1 MAWKYKDTA
10 STSGLDG
17 GLAEMQK
24 RNQLEAQREAQNK
37 QIQMQARET
46 SINKNLELWQGIT
59 KAGQLS
65 SSDEFNARVKSDFLA
80 PMISQYS
87 DIVAGMNK
95 GRIPVDIG
103 TQALSQLEANLNSYT
118 KFVSYSND
126 VNQKYGSAIDIEPG
140 KVGAI
145 QTNSNNDLS
154 ALQFNQGLW
163 NNPKGYNIVL
173 DEKTNTPI
181 MTDGKGNRININ
193 EWNDAMEMGTEF
205 VQTIQDP
212 TKLQETA
219 ITNMLGDMQG
229 SGKISITDTRINRPD
244 LDISKVKSTT
254 QSLYNYPAIV
264 ENINKLN
271 PFNNLTNDPSI
282 ASGYWEGLGHQDVWT
297 GSEDQ
302 IRIFNEEMNEQA
314 LDKFIPKNQ
323 RSTNESFK
331 DLQSIILG
339 DTPKTST
346 SSSKTTKPTA
356 PLANY
361 QPLIIGNKEVIK
373 LNTEIPKLENQLSK
387 EKTKQI
393 LGQGSQMKVT
403 ELQNKLNKYYDQR
416 KDYEKQMKDF
426 LDGFKNK
433 VYNAANIKA
442 DIIDYKLTYD
452 KNKNS
457 YMLTFVGEDEEGEE
471 IDINP
476 TPFNISNLNQLKT
489 LENALKIQK
498 SEIAGGGGVLDVK

>member
-37 QIQMQARET
+37 QIQTQARET
-46 SINKNLELWQGIT
+46 SINKNLELWKGIT

-103 TQALSQLEANLNSYT
+103 TQALSQLESNLNSYT

-154 ALQFNQGLW
+154 ALQFNKGLW
-163 NNPKGYNIVL
+163 NNPQGYNIVL

-229 SGKISITDTRINRPD
+229 SGKISITDTRIRRPD
-244 LDISKVKSTT
+244 LDVSKVKSTT

-271 PFNNLTNDPSI
+271 PFNNLTNDPSV

-331 DLQSIILG
+331 DLQSITFG
-339 DTPKTST
+339 DRQKTST
-346 SSSKTTKPTA
+346 SSSKTTKPPT

-361 QPLIIGNKEVIK
+361 QPLISGNEERVKIEA
-373 LNTEIPKLENQLSK
+373 EIPKLK
-387 EKTKQI
+387 EQI
-393 LGQGSQMKVT
+393 D
-403 ELQNKLNKYYDQR
+403 ELNKQSTLEAKSKNYDAKKKMARLVQKQ
-416 KDYEKQMKDF
+416 KDYKNQMTSF
-426 LDGFKNK
+426 LDGFLNRTIEMADRKASIK
-433 VYNAANIKA
+433 KYDLVY
-442 DIIDYKLTYD
+442 DSS
-452 KNKNS
+452 KNS
-457 YMLTFVGEDEEGEE
+457 YMLTLIGEVEQEDGKMK
-471 IDINP
+471 DMPINV
-476 TPFNISNLNQLKT
+476 TPFDLSDTNQLKT
-489 LENALKIQK
+489 LENLLDLQK
-498 SEIAGGGGVLDVK
+498 RGTSGAKSPY

>member
-103 TQALSQLEANLNSYT
+103 TQALSQLETNLNSYT

-126 VNQKYGSAIDIEPG
+126 VNQKYGSAIDVEPG

-154 ALQFNQGLW
+154 ALQFNKGLW
-163 NNPKGYNIVL
+163 NNPQGYNIVL

-219 ITNMLGDMQG
+219 ITNILGDMQG
-229 SGKISITDTRINRPD
+229 GGKISITDTRISRPD

-254 QSLYNYPAIV
+254 QNLYNYPAIV

-271 PFNNLTNDPSI
+271 PFNNLTNDPSV

-323 RSTNESFK
+323 RSTNEKYK
-331 DLQSIILG
+331 DLSTITLG
-339 DTPKTST
+339 DRQKTST
-346 SSSKTTKPTA
+346 SSSKTSKPTA

-361 QPLIIGNKEVIK
+361 QPLIIGNKERVELEEEMEEVRTSIVEKIKQGEGIDDDLTKK
-373 LNTEIPKLENQLSK
+373 LNELRKQNQDY
-387 EKTKQI
+387 ET
-393 LGQGSQMKVT
+393 QMKS
-403 ELQNKLNKYYDQR
+403 
-416 KDYEKQMKDF
+416 F

-442 DIIDYKLTYD
+442 DIVDYELTYD

-457 YMLTFVGEDEEGEE
+457 YMLTLIGEDEEGEPM
-471 IDINP
+471 DINP
-476 TPFNISNLNQLKT
+476 TPFNISNLSQLKT
-489 LENALKIQK
+489 LENALKVQK
-498 SEIAGGGGVLDVK
+498 QEIGGGEGELD

>member
-37 QIQMQARET
+37 QIQRQARET
-46 SINKNLELWQGIT
+46 SINKNLELWKGIT
-59 KAGQLS
+59 EAGQLS

-126 VNQKYGSAIDIEPG
+126 VNQKYGNALDIEPG

-154 ALQFNQGLW
+154 ALQFNKGLW

-181 MTDGKGNRININ
+181 MTDGEGNRININ

-212 TKLQETA
+212 SKLQETA

-229 SGKISITDTRINRPD
+229 NGKISITDTRINRPD
-244 LDISKVKSTT
+244 LDMKKVTQTT
-254 QSLYNYPAIV
+254 QSLYNFPAIV
-264 ENINKLN
+264 ENINILN
-271 PFNNLTNDPSI
+271 PFNNLTNDPSV

-297 GSEDQ
+297 GSEEQ
-302 IRIFNEEMNEQA
+302 IRIFNEEMNQQA
-314 LDKFIPKNQ
+314 LDKFIPVNQ
-323 RSTNESFK
+323 RSTNEKYK
-331 DLQSIILG
+331 DLATLQLG
-339 DTPKTST
+339 ERTKTGST
-346 SSSKTTKPTA
+346 GSSKTTKPTA

-361 QPLIIGNKEVIK
+361 QPLISGNEERVKIEA
-373 LNTEIPKLENQLSK
+373 EIPELKEQIEKLEKDNSPQALK
-387 EKTKQI
+387 KKYNAK
-393 LGQGSQMKVT
+393 MKMAR
-403 ELQNKLNKYYDQR
+403 LMQKR
-416 KDYEKQMKDF
+416 KDYENQMNSF
-426 LDGFKNK
+426 LDGFINRTIEMANTKATVK
-433 VYNAANIKA
+433 SYN
-442 DIIDYKLTYD
+442 LMYD
-452 KNKNS
+452 PSKNS
-457 YMLTFVGEDEEGEE
+457 YMLTFIGEDEFGEDM
-471 IDINP
+471 DIN
-476 TPFNISNLNQLKT
+476 TAPFNLSDTKQLKT
-489 LENALKIQK
+489 LENLLDLQK
-498 SEIAGGGGVLDVK
+498 RGTDGASSPY

>member
-37 QIQMQARET
+37 QIQMQARKT
-46 SINKNLELWQGIT
+46 SINKNLELWKGIT
-59 KAGQLS
+59 EAGQLS

-219 ITNMLGDMQG
+219 ITNILGDMQG
-229 SGKISITDTRINRPD
+229 SGKISITDTRISRPD

-254 QSLYNYPAIV
+254 QSLYNFPAIV

-271 PFNNLTNDPSI
+271 PFNNLTNDPSV

-331 DLQSIILG
+331 DLQSITLG
-339 DTPKTST
+339 DRPKTST

-361 QPLIIGNKEVIK
+361 QPLISGNEERVKIEA
-373 LNTEIPKLENQLSK
+373 EIPELKEQIEELEKDNSPQAGKKKYDAKMKMAKLMQK
-387 EKTKQI
+387 
-393 LGQGSQMKVT
+393 
-403 ELQNKLNKYYDQR
+403 R
-416 KDYEKQMKDF
+416 KDYENQMNSF
-426 LDGFKNK
+426 LDGFLNRTIEMAGRKASIK
-433 VYNAANIKA
+433 RYDLVY
-442 DIIDYKLTYD
+442 DSS
-452 KNKNS
+452 KNS
-457 YMLTFVGEDEEGEE
+457 YMLTLIGEAEDKNG
-471 IDINP
+471 DIKDMPINV
-476 TPFNISNLNQLKT
+476 TPFNLSDTNQLKT
-489 LENALKIQK
+489 LENLLDIQK
-498 SEIAGGGGVLDVK
+498 RGTGGAKSPY